1 MPMFTDAAWA
11 VWEPLIEEV
20 RPRGKT
26 PPRDLR
32 RTLAAIVWRHQNG
45 AKWRAI
51 PADLGPWWR
60 AAQLFIRWSKL
71 GVWERLLD
79 LAQRRGVALGMAFI
93 DGTTI
98 RAHAKAAGAEKRGP
112 TAKGATSVRRSAAR
126 AAATAP
132 RPA

>member
-1 MPMFTDAAWA
+1 MRMFTDAAWA

-32 RTLAAIVWRHQNG
+32 RTISAIFWRHQNG

-51 PADLGPWWR
+51 PAELGPWWK

-79 LAQRRGVALGMAFI
+79 RAQRRGGALGMTFL

-98 RAHAKAAGAEKRGP
+98 RAHPKAAGAAKRGP
-112 TAKGATSVRRSAAR
+112 TARGATSVKRLAAL

>member
-1 MPMFTDAAWA
+1 MQMFTDVAWA
-11 VWEPLIEEV
+11 VWEPLIDEV

-32 RTLAAIVWRHQNG
+32 RTISAILWRHQNG
-45 AKWRAI
+45 AKWRSI
-51 PADLGPWWR
+51 PAEYGPWWR
-60 AAQLFIRWSKL
+60 AAQLFIRWARL

-79 LAQRRGVALGMAFI
+79 LAQRRGVALGMVFI

-112 TAKGATSVRRSAAR
+112 TARGAIGVRRSAAR